1 MESTYKVIELI
12 GSSPESW
19 EDAAKKALEK
29 ASQSLEDIRI
39 AEVVEMDM
47 KVENGKITAF
57 RTKMK
62 ISFKY
67 QE

>member
-19 EDAAKKALEK
+19 EDAAKNALDK

-39 AEVVEMDM
+39 AEVVEMDV
-47 KVENGKITAF
+47 KVMNGKITNY
-57 RTKMK
+57 RTKMG